1 MATLSPNAKSVLAR
15 LKLSSVTK
23 PTKQPAV
30 QMRRNK
36 LSNLLWE
43 QIQLATAQETGD
55 TYAPLRTRTIKD
67 KLTGQ
72 RHTVELAKRSKPWWF
87 ASEDG
92 TLCLQVRYGVK
103 VLEIIKDK
111 NTITIADKSDLVP
124 TLKLVKQAVEEGELD
139 KVLEAHASKSRLNFA
154 K

>member
-1 MATLSPNAKSVLAR
+1 MATLSLTGKSALAG
-15 LKLSSVTK
+15 LKLSNVTK

-72 RHTVELAKRSKPWWF
+72 RHTVELAKRLKPWWF

-111 NTITIADKSDLVP
+111 NTITIADTSELVP
-124 TLKLVKQAVEEGELD
+124 TLKLVKQAVEDGEMD